1 MPKIDQQ
8 QAFEANE
15 QTKHHFPKQKPEAD
29 GEESLEIRPDSSEI
43 PAEMLKINQKFV

>member
-8 QAFEANE
+8 QAFEAHE
-15 QTKHHFPKQKPEAD
+15 QKTHFPKQKPEAD

-43 PAEMLKINQKFV
+43 PAEMLRINQKFV